1 MFCTK
6 CGANNNEGAK
16 FCTKCGQQL
25 SYRAVAD
32 KTVDKKKGKS
42 RSVFMISI
50 SLVLVV
56 TIVTISVFDLWPW
69 SNGTDNEWSSETDSE
84 WSNETGNDMG
94 TFQDKGNLA
103 SNDEMYS
110 VESFS
115 PGAIVDECPDC
126 QSAIDTYIETIK
138 VAQDWTTSKEELEI
152 LENQKCNQM
161 QHFCTAQIKQVENVP
176 YVFRGAFGLYT
187 GDWMGAGPCGKGS
200 FSGTVYGN
208 IVTYD
213 GDWGFGVPNGEGEL
227 YAESGYLRG
236 WDATYTGQFKN
247 GMRDGTGSWFEYYDD
262 SEKAV
267 APQPRYRIYD
277 IATYSNDMLT
287 GWVNCADYDAETGEL
302 LEYSKMTTDETGAP
316 LMGER
321 WGADELS
328 PEEKNALGVAGS
340 LFIVGVVIYMG
351 SEMVSSLTDP
361 HYADSIYKAKTPEE
375 QMAELNQYRQQKE
388 KEQEE
393 QKRLDA
399 DKLAAEKA
407 YAITQLDRWEKGELE
422 AYDDDIK
429 YWNRMAY

>member
-1 MFCTK
+1 MFCTN

-16 FCTKCGQQL
+16 FCIKCGQQL
-25 SYRAVAD
+25 SYSSAVDNA
-32 KTVDKKKGKS
+32 TDKKKGKS
-42 RSVFMISI
+42 RNVFMISI

-69 SNGTDNEWSSETDSE
+69 SNGTDKE
-84 WSNETGNDMG
+84 WSNETRNDMG
-94 TFQDKGNLA
+94 SAQDKENPV

-110 VESFS
+110 FESFS
-115 PGAIVDECPDC
+115 LDAIVEECPDC
-126 QSAIDTYIETIK
+126 QSAIETYIEMIK
-138 VAQDWTTSKEELEI
+138 VGQDWTTSKEELEM

-161 QHFCTAQIKQVENVP
+161 QHLCTAKIIQVENVP
-176 YVFRGAFGLYT
+176 YVFRGGFGLYT

-200 FSGTVYGN
+200 FSGTTYGN

-227 YAESGYLRG
+227 YAENGYLRG
-236 WDATYTGQFKN
+236 WDTTYTGEFKN
-247 GMRDGTGSWFEYYDD
+247 GMRDGVGSWFEYYDD

-267 APQPRYRIYD
+267 DPQPRYRIYD

-287 GWVNCADYDAETGEL
+287 DWVNCADYDAGTGEL
-302 LEYSKMTTDETGAP
+302 LGYCKMTTNETGAS

-340 LFIVGVVIYMG
+340 LFIAGTVVYMG
-351 SEMVSSLTDP
+351 SEMISSLTDP
-361 HYADSIYKAKTPEE
+361 HYADSIYKGKTPEE

-393 QKRLDA
+393 QKRLEA
-399 DKLAAEKA
+399 DRLADEKA
-407 YAITQLDRWEKGELE
+407 YANTQLDRWENGEID
-422 AYDDDIK
+422 AYENDIN
-429 YWNRMAY
+429 YWNSIVYQ

>member
-1 MFCTK
+1 MFCTN

-25 SYRAVAD
+25 SYNVVAD
-32 KTVDKKKGKS
+32 NTVGKKNGKP
-42 RSVFMISI
+42 RNRFMISI

-69 SNGTDNEWSSETDSE
+69 NNNGSGNERN
-84 WSNETGNDMG
+84 NETENAMEIA
-94 TFQDKGNLA
+94 QDKENPA

-115 PGAIVDECPDC
+115 LDAIVEECPDC
-126 QSAIDTYIETIK
+126 QSAIETYIEMIK
-138 VAQDWTTSKEELEI
+138 LAQDWTTSKEELEI
-152 LENQKCNQM
+152 LEDQKCNQM
-161 QHFCTAQIKQVENVP
+161 QHLCTAQIIQVENVP

-200 FSGTVYGN
+200 FSGTVYGT

-227 YAESGYLRG
+227 YAESGYSRG
-236 WDATYTGQFKN
+236 WDVTYTGQFKN
-247 GMRDGTGSWFEYYDD
+247 GMRDGVGAWFEYYDGWQPAD
-262 SEKAV
+262 
-267 APQPRYRIYD
+267 PRPRYKIYD

-287 GWVNCADYDAETGEL
+287 DWVNCANYDAETGEL
-302 LEYSKMTTDETGAP
+302 LGYCKMKTNEKGAS
-316 LMGER
+316 LMGEQ

-328 PEEKNALGVAGS
+328 PEEKDALGVAGS
-340 LFIVGVVIYMG
+340 LFIAGVMIYMG

-361 HYADSIYKAKTPEE
+361 HYADDIYKGKTPEE

-393 QKRLDA
+393 QKQLEA

-407 YAITQLDRWEKGELE
+407 YANTQLDRWENGEID
-422 AYDDDIK
+422 AYENDIN
-429 YWNRMAY
+429 YWNSIVYQ

>member
-1 MFCTK
+1 MFCTN

-25 SYRAVAD
+25 SYSSAVDNAA
-32 KTVDKKKGKS
+32 DKKKGKS
-42 RSVFMISI
+42 RNVFMISI
-50 SLVLVV
+50 SLVLVA

-69 SNGTDNEWSSETDSE
+69 SNGTDKE
-84 WSNETGNDMG
+84 WSNETRNDMG
-94 TFQDKGNLA
+94 SAQDKENPV

-110 VESFS
+110 FESFS
-115 PGAIVDECPDC
+115 LDAIVDECPDC
-126 QSAIDTYIETIK
+126 QSAIETYIEMIK
-138 VAQDWTTSKEELEI
+138 VGQDWTTSKEELEM

-161 QHFCTAQIKQVENVP
+161 QHLCTAKIIQVENVP
-176 YVFRGAFGLYT
+176 YVFRGGFGLYT

-200 FSGTVYGN
+200 FSGTTYGN

-227 YAESGYLRG
+227 YAENGYLRG
-236 WDATYTGQFKN
+236 WDTTYTGKFKN
-247 GMRDGTGSWFEYYDD
+247 GMRDGVGSWFEYYDD

-267 APQPRYRIYD
+267 DPQPRYRIYD

-287 GWVNCADYDAETGEL
+287 DWVNCADYDAETGEL
-302 LEYSKMTTDETGAP
+302 LGYCKMTTNETGAS

-328 PEEKNALGVAGS
+328 PEEKNAFGVAGS
-340 LFIVGVVIYMG
+340 LFIAGVVVYMG
-351 SEMVSSLTDP
+351 SEMISSLTDP
-361 HYADSIYKAKTPEE
+361 HYADSIYKGKTPEE

-393 QKRLDA
+393 QKRLEA
-399 DKLAAEKA
+399 DRLADEKA
-407 YAITQLDRWEKGELE
+407 YANTQLDRWENGEID
-422 AYDDDIK
+422 AYENDII
-429 YWNRMAY
+429 YWNSIVYQ